1 MLNRF
6 ITAIIVEVTK
16 LLTKH
21 SDFFD
26 GNREKV
32 LENAKIPSTIKAYL
46 KEVSEKQFI
55 QDLAMAIEYTKA
67 PQKVSVDE
75 NGLLKGIAEFF
86 TKTFINDIYKLPI
99 VFYKENTEA
108 QKEAVNKLIT
118 KDSLLGKTL
127 RELLVDN
134 SYQELFEGLTS
145 FIQATLKAPYI
156 VVQTPIEL
164 DAEKKMEI
172 KNKLREEYD
181 HCFPIFQI
189 NKNLIGGMRI
199 FVDSKVQDFSWLGR
213 INYITSLKY

>member
-21 SDFFD
+21 PDFFD
-26 GNREKV
+26 GDREKV
-32 LENAKIPSTIKAYL
+32 LENAKIPSSIKAYL

-55 QDLAMAIEYTKA
+55 QDLSQAIEYTKT
-67 PQKVSVDE
+67 PQKVAIQE

-99 VFYKENTEA
+99 VFYKEDTKA

-118 KDSLLGKTL
+118 KDSLLGQTL

-145 FIQATLKAPYI
+145 FIQATLKAPYV